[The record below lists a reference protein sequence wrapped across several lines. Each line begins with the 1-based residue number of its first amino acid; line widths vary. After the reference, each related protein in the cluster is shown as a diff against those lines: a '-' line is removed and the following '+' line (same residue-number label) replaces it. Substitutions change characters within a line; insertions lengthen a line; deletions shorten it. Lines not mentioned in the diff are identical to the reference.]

1 MHIKGTLAAFTFL
14 VGLAPVVNAEEAMRA
29 AVVRDGAVKIEQAAI
44 PKLDADE
51 VLIKVRA
58 AGVNPVD
65 WKRATSAAAGWIPGG
80 DVAGVIERVGSGVTG
95 WKSGDAVIAW
105 LEASG
110 AYAQYVAAPAAAI
123 VRKPD
128 AMSFEEAAGVPIVA
142 STAWAAVVDSG
153 KVTAGQR
160 VLVQGGA
167 GGVGSA
173 AVQIAKARG
182 AHVIATASQRNH
194 EYLRSIGADE
204 LIDYQTQRFEDHVRN
219 VDLVVNTVNAETA
232 NRSISV
238 LKPGGLAVSIAGRLD
253 ETKCAAANVRCVTR
267 SFGLDIVQK
276 ALADVTALAT
286 AGKYDVNVEQTYALD
301 QVEAAWA
308 KSREGRTRGKLVI
321 RL

>member
-1 MHIKGTLAAFTFL
+1 MDLKRTIVAFALLGLAA
-14 VGLAPVVNAEEAMRA
+14 GANAAELMRA
-29 AVVRDGAVKIEQAAI
+29 AVVRDGAIRIEQVAV
-44 PKLDADE
+44 PRPEADE

-65 WKRATSAAAGWIPGG
+65 WKRAAGAADGWIPGG
-80 DVAGVIERVGSGVTG
+80 DAAGVIERVGSGVKG
-95 WKSGDAVIAW
+95 WNSGDAVIAW

-110 AYAQYVAAPAAAI
+110 AYAEYIVVPVAAI

-128 AMSFEEAAGVPIVA
+128 ALSFEEASGVPIVG

-173 AVQIAKARG
+173 AVQLAKSRG
-182 AHVIATASQRNH
+182 AYVIATASKRNH

-204 LIDYQTQRFEDHVRN
+204 TIDYQTQRFEDHVRD

-238 LKPGGLAVSIAGRLD
+238 VKPGGLVVSIAGRLD
-253 ETKCAAANVRCVTR
+253 EAKCQTANVRCVTR
-267 SFGLDIVQK
+267 SFGLDIVQE
-276 ALADVTALAT
+276 ALAGVAVLAA
-286 AGKYDVNVEQTYALD
+286 AGKYDVNVDQAYALD
-301 QVEAAWA
+301 DVETAWA
-308 KSREGRTRGKLVI
+308 KSREGRTRGKLII

>member
-1 MHIKGTLAAFTFL
+1 MHIKTSLALFTLFAITADART
-14 VGLAPVVNAEEAMRA
+14 AELMRA
-29 AVVRDGAVKIEQAAI
+29 AVVRDGVVRVEQAAV
-44 PKLDADE
+44 PQPDADE

-65 WKRATSAAAGWIPGG
+65 WKRAPGEANGWIPGG
-80 DVAGVIERVGSGVTG
+80 DVAGVIELVGSAVKT
-95 WKSGDAVIAW
+95 WKAGDPVIAW

-110 AYAQYVAAPAAAI
+110 GYAEYVVVPAAAI

-128 AMSFEEAAGVPIVA
+128 ALSYEEAAGVPIVA

-153 KVTAGQR
+153 NVAAGQR

-173 AVQIAKARG
+173 AVQIAKSRG
-182 AHVIATASQRNH
+182 AYVIATASQRNH

-204 LIDYQTQRFEDHVRN
+204 TIDYQTQRFEDHVAN
-219 VDLVVNTVNAETA
+219 VDLVVNTVNADTA
-232 NRSISV
+232 NRSLAV

-253 ETKCAAANVRCVTR
+253 EARCVAANVRCVTR
-267 SFGLDIVQK
+267 SFGIDIVQA
-276 ALADVTALAT
+276 ALAGVSALAI

-301 QVEAAWA
+301 DVATAWA
-308 KSREGRTRGKLVI
+308 KSREGRTRGKLII